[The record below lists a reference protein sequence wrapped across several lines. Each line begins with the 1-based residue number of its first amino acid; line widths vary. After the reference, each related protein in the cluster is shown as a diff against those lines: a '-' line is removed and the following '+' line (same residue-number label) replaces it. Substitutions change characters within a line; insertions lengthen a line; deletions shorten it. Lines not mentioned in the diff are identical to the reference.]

1 MRAARFDRY
10 GPAEVIRIEERP
22 VSEVGDDEV
31 LVRVD
36 ASAVGVADAVSRS
49 GTPWFARLFFGLRR
63 PKYPRLGTE
72 FAGMVERVGADV
84 TRFAPG
90 DRVFGAAEV
99 GAGATAEYVVVGE
112 HAAVAHA
119 PAGLD
124 AAHAVATVD
133 GFLTALPF
141 LRDAGEVR
149 PGQSVLVNGAS
160 GTVGSAAVQLAK
172 HLGATVTAVTS
183 GPNAE
188 LVRSL
193 GADRVID
200 YTREDFTSEREAY
213 DVIFDA
219 VGKRSFGAC
228 RRALTAHGFYLTT
241 VPTAAIMLQAP
252 WTRLFRG
259 GRRAAI
265 AFTGL
270 RDSRTK
276 GVELEQLAALV
287 ESGAFVPVVDRIL
300 PLDELVAAHRRVEGG
315 HKVGSVVIAITDAA
329 GPADA
334 SAAVAATADDSLEAN
349 GAPA

>member
-172 HLGATVTAVTS
+172 HLGASVTAVTS

-200 YTREDFTSEREAY
+200 YTRS
-213 DVIFDA
+213 DV
-219 VGKRSFGAC
+219 KS
-228 RRALTAHGFYLTT
+228 
-241 VPTAAIMLQAP
+241 
-252 WTRLFRG
+252 
-259 GRRAAI
+259 
-265 AFTGL
+265 
-270 RDSRTK
+270 SR
-276 GVELEQLAALV
+276 V
-287 ESGAFVPVVDRIL
+287 
-300 PLDELVAAHRRVEGG
+300 
-315 HKVGSVVIAITDAA
+315 
-329 GPADA
+329 
-334 SAAVAATADDSLEAN
+334 
-349 GAPA
+349 

>member
-1 MRAARFDRY
+1 MRAAMFDRY
-10 GPAEVIRIEERP
+10 GPAEVVRIEDRP
-22 VSEVGDDEV
+22 VPEIGDEEV
-31 LVRVD
+31 LVRVG
-36 ASAVGVADAVSRS
+36 ASAVGVTDAVSRS
-49 GTPWFARLFFGLRR
+49 GSPWFARLFFGLRR
-63 PKYPRLGTE
+63 PKYPMLGTE
-72 FAGMVERVGADV
+72 FAGTVERVGAAV

-90 DRVFGAAEV
+90 DEVFGAAEV

-112 HAAVAHA
+112 HGAVAQA
-119 PAGLD
+119 PAGMD

-141 LRDAGEVR
+141 LSDVAHLR

-172 HLGATVTAVTS
+172 HFGASVTAVTS

-200 YTREDFTSEREAY
+200 RTREDFTVERDAY

-228 RRALTAHGFYLTT
+228 RRALTAHGIYLTT
-241 VPTAAIMLQAP
+241 VPTGAIMLQAP

-287 ESGAFVPVVDRIL
+287 ESGAFVPVVDRIM
-300 PLDELVAAHRRVEGG
+300 PLDDLVAAHRRVETG
-315 HKVGSVVIAITDAA
+315 HKVGSVVIAMTDAA

-334 SAAVAATADDSLEAN
+334 AAAEATTADAREAN
-349 GAPA
+349 GASA

>member
-1 MRAARFDRY
+1 MIDRY
-10 GPAEVIRIEERP
+10 GPAEVVRIEERP
-22 VSEVGDDEV
+22 VPEVGRDEV
-31 LVRVD
+31 LVRVE
-36 ASAVGVADAVSRS
+36 ASAVGVSDAVGRS
-49 GTPWFARLFFGLRR
+49 GSPWFARLFFGLRR

-72 FAGMVERVGADV
+72 FAGTVERVGDGV
-84 TRFAPG
+84 SRFAPG

-112 HAAVAHA
+112 HGAVARA
-119 PAGLD
+119 PGGLD
-124 AAHAVATVD
+124 AAHTVATVD

-141 LRDAGEVR
+141 LRDVGAVE

-172 HLGATVTAVTS
+172 HLGASVTAVTS

-200 YTREDFTSEREAY
+200 RTREDFTTERDAY

-228 RRALTAHGFYLTT
+228 RRALTVHGIYLTT
-241 VPTAAIMLQAP
+241 VPTAAIMLWAA
-252 WTRLFRG
+252 WTRLSRG

-276 GVELEQLAALV
+276 GVELEQLAELV
-287 ESGAFVPVVDRIL
+287 ASGAFTPVVDRIL
-300 PLDELVAAHRRVEGG
+300 PLDDLVAAHRRVESG
-315 HKVGSVVIAITDAA
+315 HKVGSVVIAVTDAA
-329 GPADA
+329 GPAP
-334 SAAVAATADDSLEAN
+334 AAAEVDERAAN
-349 GAPA
+349 GASA